1 MEAIDQLI
9 AKLREASFAD
19 RPEIKSQ
26 LLAHATSEE
35 GGAVREHLESIKRGE
50 LLELQWE
57 IDDVLEE
64 SAPPPIE
71 PIKEPEDQVEEG
83 EVDPTTESEEE
94 TANPDAALTA
104 ADLDMVY
111 DDPRGFM
118 LHKSKVG
125 NRWFATQVD
134 PQTGQPQT
142 FELHANEIEQI
153 KGQLQG
159 SPYWRIGG

>member
-1 MEAIDQLI
+1 MDAVDQLI
-9 AKLREASFAD
+9 ANLRDASFAD
-19 RPEIKSQ
+19 RPQIKSK
-26 LLAHATSEE
+26 LLALATSEN
-35 GGAVREHLESIKRGE
+35 GSSAREHLESVKRGE
-50 LLELQWE
+50 LLEIQWE

-64 SAPPPIE
+64 SAPPSTE
-71 PIKEPEDQVEEG
+71 PIKEPKDDSDDEEAA
-83 EVDPTTESEEE
+83 PTTESESEN
-94 TANPDAALTA
+94 ANPNAALTA

-125 NRWFATQVD
+125 ERWFATQVD

-142 FELHANEIEQI
+142 FELHAHEIEQI

-159 SPYWRIGG
+159 SPDWRIGG